1 MLKKSIFY
9 LFFFFGALNGFSQ
22 ETSTPVKKTNKV
34 YSASVSETIFS
45 IGIVDAAPLNTSSV
59 VRFTPFF
66 NFGQQLHV
74 DFSDKFG
81 MYTGFGI
88 RNVGI
93 INDLNDSVRVKQ
105 RTYNVGIPV
114 AVKFG
119 NMNSWQGA
127 LGFEAEF
134 AVAYKQKVYVNGEK
148 RKSSS
153 WFDDR
158 TNIFLPS
165 VFAELKGEKGN
176 YIRFKY
182 YLTDYLTSNQQIN
195 VPGVVYRPTQSQL
208 FYISLGYVIKN
219 RDFKTSKQ

>member
-1 MLKKSIFY
+1 
-9 LFFFFGALNGFSQ
+9 
-22 ETSTPVKKTNKV
+22 
-34 YSASVSETIFS
+34 
-45 IGIVDAAPLNTSSV
+45 
-59 VRFTPFF
+59 
-66 NFGQQLHV
+66 
-74 DFSDKFG
+74 

-88 RNVGI
+88 RYVGM

-153 WFDDR
+153 
-158 TNIFLPS
+158 
-165 VFAELKGEKGN
+165 
-176 YIRFKY
+176 
-182 YLTDYLTSNQQIN
+182 
-195 VPGVVYRPTQSQL
+195 
-208 FYISLGYVIKN
+208 
-219 RDFKTSKQ
+219 